1 MAVENENT
9 APVNSNFIRTLIE
22 EDIEKGAT
30 VPRKWCGHPAPY
42 SEQVKGVDDPARIRT
57 RFPPEPNGYLH
68 IGHAKSI
75 CINFGMAR
83 DFGGYAHM
91 RFDDTNPGK
100 ESPEYVESIKETVKW
115 LGFSWEHNG
124 ENDLFFASS
133 YFKWMYQFAEY
144 LIRTGYAYVDEQTQD
159 EMRANRGTLT
169 EPGKD
174 SPFRN
179 RSVEENLRVFR
190 EMRDGKH
197 PEGSMVLRAKID
209 MASPNVNLRDP
220 AIYRIRFAEHQETGN
235 EWCIYP
241 MYTFAHPIED
251 SLENITHS
259 LCTLEFEDQRPFY
272 DWALERIVPELRTP
286 QYEEAK
292 QILKDMAEGRD
303 DRADA
308 FLARVEESKAKLGI
322 TSAPEVAMAEI
333 LARHGAESPL
343 AADAADRKAAFA
355 LLNDHTENFTPV
367 LQAALDVVRPNFFML
382 SHQHEFNRLN
392 ITNVVLS
399 KRKLITLVK
408 EGLVDGWDDPRMPT
422 LVGLRRRGYT
432 PESIRNFV
440 EKSGVSKTSNS
451 WIDYSVLE
459 NSLREDLDQKA
470 ARRMAVLHPL
480 KLVIDNYPENQT
492 ELMEASNHPKNP
504 DMGVRS
510 IPFSRELWIE
520 ESDFSL
526 DPPKGYKRL
535 TLPKDGSPAKPV
547 RLRAAYIIQPV
558 SCETDE
564 NGRVT
569 VVHAQYF
576 PETKSGSTG
585 ANTVKAKATIHW
597 VDAKTAL
604 PAEIRVYGRLFEM
617 EHPESSEADYRT
629 LLNPNSKEILK
640 GYVEP
645 ALAEAKKDEKFQFER
660 NGYFVADRVDFTGEH
675 PVFNLSV
682 TLRDS
687 KGKF

>member
-322 TSAPEVAMAEI
+322 TSDPEVAMAEI
-333 LARHGAESPL
+333 LAMGPSRRLRLMPL
-343 AADAADRKAAFA
+343 TGRP
-355 LLNDHTENFTPV
+355 LSRYLTTTP
-367 LQAALDVVRPNFFML
+367 
-382 SHQHEFNRLN
+382 
-392 ITNVVLS
+392 
-399 KRKLITLVK
+399 
-408 EGLVDGWDDPRMPT
+408 
-422 LVGLRRRGYT
+422 
-432 PESIRNFV
+432 
-440 EKSGVSKTSNS
+440 KTSLRCS
-451 WIDYSVLE
+451 RQRSMLCVRISSCCPISMSSTDSISRMWFFRRE
-459 NSLREDLDQKA
+459 N
-470 ARRMAVLHPL
+470 
-480 KLVIDNYPENQT
+480 
-492 ELMEASNHPKNP
+492 
-504 DMGVRS
+504 
-510 IPFSRELWIE
+510 
-520 ESDFSL
+520 
-526 DPPKGYKRL
+526 
-535 TLPKDGSPAKPV
+535 
-547 RLRAAYIIQPV
+547 
-558 SCETDE
+558 
-564 NGRVT
+564 
-569 VVHAQYF
+569 
-576 PETKSGSTG
+576 
-585 ANTVKAKATIHW
+585 
-597 VDAKTAL
+597 
-604 PAEIRVYGRLFEM
+604 
-617 EHPESSEADYRT
+617 
-629 LLNPNSKEILK
+629 
-640 GYVEP
+640 
-645 ALAEAKKDEKFQFER
+645 
-660 NGYFVADRVDFTGEH
+660 
-675 PVFNLSV
+675 
-682 TLRDS
+682 
-687 KGKF
+687 